1 MLNGCNMN
9 RWTDE
14 SRSPNS
20 CGFRNS
26 ISSLTTKRCSWKQ
39 RKGVTECEHYKILF
53 YSSMG
58 PTGPCLPPFFH
69 ISLHFPP
76 SPVSLLAFF
85 LLLYLL
91 PELILLE
98 PFIMYHFFESG
109 IIISWENK
117 THHVWLWIQIW
128 TFWRK
133 DSVIFFLWLFKS
145 S

>member
-1 MLNGCNMN
+1 MDAT
-9 RWTDE
+9 WTDGQM
-14 SRSPNS
+14 NQ
-20 CGFRNS
+20 GV
-26 ISSLTTKRCSWKQ
+26 LTHVALGTVFHHWQLKVGCSWKQ